1 MKTLIVSENNAEAEI
16 LRRILRFNFRDLYCL
31 QASTKNEIENAILT
45 DGPFGFYIVD
55 ADMRQEEPEMLCQS
69 IRDLSGDKPFLFI
82 GKSASIIDRISQ
94 ELYQSNSFND
104 QIYKPFERK
113 DITDEIKNKV
123 SGILDWA
130 RQEEFESSIEEIDK
144 KDFIEMKL
152 KNFYLSST
160 FPYDIYLEITS
171 TEHIKIIS
179 ANKPYSSS
187 TLDRYAKKNVK
198 SLYIKKDDHLEYLEK
213 ETIRCTKHLK
223 KIFPSNDEYPIALLR
238 AVTILHQ
245 YMITLGTSDA
255 IFSLVDEVAE
265 GILKYEG
272 HYKSIRKMLTNFPEY
287 YAGIASKSLITGFIA
302 IHLAKKNGWES
313 NTTKMKLAVCSILQ
327 DYSLP
332 DEAMAHINYPIDA
345 RLNQYSE
352 EDLEKFFNHPID
364 AANISKQFSKYTD
377 TDYILEHH
385 QELYAKKGF
394 PNQVT
399 SSKFTVICCLFNAAQ
414 FFAAEIDGHKYKK
427 DIVSKVM
434 KSMARDFS
442 KGNFKIIFD
451 ILRDNLN

>member
-31 QASTKNEIENAILT
+31 QASTKGEIENAILT

-55 ADMRQEEPEMLCQS
+55 ADIKESDPEKLAQG
-69 IRDLSGDKPFLFI
+69 IRELSGDKPFLFI
-82 GKSASIIDRISQ
+82 GKTASIIDRISQ
-94 ELYQSNSFND
+94 DLYQSNKFND
-104 QIYKPFERK
+104 QIYKPFERD

-123 SGILDWA
+123 AGILDWA
-130 RQEEFESSIEEIDK
+130 RQEEFEASIEEIDK
-144 KDFIEMKL
+144 KDFIEMKI
-152 KNFYLSST
+152 KNFYLSTT
-160 FPYDIYLEITS
+160 FPYDMYLEITS

-179 ANKPYSSS
+179 ANKPYSIS

-198 SLYIKKDDHLEYLEK
+198 YLYIKKDDHLEYLEK

-223 KIFPSNDEYPIALLR
+223 KLLPGSDEYPIALLR
-238 AVTILHQ
+238 SVTILHQ
-245 YMITLGTSDA
+245 YMITLGTSNA
-255 IFSLVDEVAE
+255 IFDLVDEVAE
-265 GILKYEG
+265 GILKYES
-272 HYKSIRKMLTNFPEY
+272 HYKSIRQMLKNFPEY
-287 YAGIASKSLITGFIA
+287 YSGIASKSLITGFVA
-302 IHLAKKNGWES
+302 VHLAKKNGWES
-313 NTTKMKLAVCSILQ
+313 STTKMKLAVCAILQ

-332 DEAMAHINYPIDA
+332 DENLTHINYPIDV
-345 RLNQYSE
+345 RLNQY
-352 EDLEKFFNHPID
+352 EDADIEKFLNHPIE
-364 AANISKQFSKYTD
+364 AANISKQFSKYPD

-414 FFAAEIDGHKYKK
+414 FFAAEIDGNKYRKE
-427 DIVSKVM
+427 IVSKVM

-442 KGNFKIIFD
+442 RGNFKLIYD
-451 ILRDNLN
+451 ILKDNLN